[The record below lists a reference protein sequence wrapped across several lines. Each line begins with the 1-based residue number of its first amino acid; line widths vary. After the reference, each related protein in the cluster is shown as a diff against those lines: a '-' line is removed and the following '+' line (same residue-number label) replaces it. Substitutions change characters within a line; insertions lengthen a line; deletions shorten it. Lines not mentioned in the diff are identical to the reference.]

1 MKIGILFILGLAT
14 IMAMSK
20 PGQTSLPQLQL
31 ATEQFQGLA
40 AAQTAGYTLTSG
52 HNDCNRSLGGAGY
65 QYVNVGLIDTTV
77 DLEHPEALIYI
88 PNSNGTI
95 QLGAVEYIV
104 PVAGWNAIHKSEWP
118 KIMGQ
123 QFHLN
128 SALGVYELHVWT
140 WKDNPSGMFED
151 WNPKVAC
158 I

>member
-14 IMAMSK
+14 IMAMNK

-40 AAQTAGYTLTSG
+40 AAQAAGYTLTSG
-52 HNDCNRSLGGAGY
+52 HNDCNR
-65 QYVNVGLIDTTV
+65 
-77 DLEHPEALIYI
+77 HPEALIYV

-95 QLGAVEYIV
+95 QLGAVEYMV

-151 WNPKVAC
+151 WNPKVSC
-158 I
+158 L